1 MKIKILET
9 SYQLSNNRRTF
20 TRHLKDRIYDI
31 GEEDA
36 KRIVESGAAVY
47 AEEGEEN
54 PPKPKPKKKKSN
66 KSKNVVEPPIPEPDM
81 DLPPE
86 PEENPDG

>member
-47 AEEGEEN
+47 AEGEDN
-54 PPKPKPKKKKSN
+54 PPKPKPTPKKKKP
-66 KSKNVVEPPIPEPDM
+66 KNVVEPPIEDHEIASVS
-81 DLPPE
+81 E
-86 PEENPDG
+86 PEEESDG

>member
-1 MKIKILET
+1 MKIKMLET

-47 AEEGEEN
+47 AEGEEN
-54 PPKPKPKKKKSN
+54 PPKSKPAPKKKKT
-66 KSKNVVEPPIPEPDM
+66 KNVVEPPIEDIEIAPVS
-81 DLPPE
+81 E
-86 PEENPDG
+86 PEEESDG